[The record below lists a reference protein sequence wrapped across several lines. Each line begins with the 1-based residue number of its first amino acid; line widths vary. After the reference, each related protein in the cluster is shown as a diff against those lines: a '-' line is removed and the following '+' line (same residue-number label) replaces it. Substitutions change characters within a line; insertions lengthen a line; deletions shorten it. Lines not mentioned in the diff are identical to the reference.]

1 MKTVSNKSIFISFL
15 AKSGDRSTNM
25 PYQAE
30 LLMQRLK
37 DQQLCDWDNDW
48 KVITFF
54 VGVSKMIY
62 YLFSIGE
69 NFLYLG

>member
-1 MKTVSNKSIFISFL
+1 LSRL

-30 LLMQRLK
+30 LLMNRTKQEG
-37 DQQLCDWDNDW
+37 LCNWNDDW

-54 VGVSKMIY
+54 VGVSEILCSF
-62 YLFSIGE
+62 YLLYINISI
-69 NFLYLG
+69 